1 MDKCSALVKLTM
13 GKMIEEHEKLA
24 LSQRLM
30 TVTVAIIWIPNKLPC
45 TGHFNGHFKPSF
57 DRFWPDQTEWS
68 FNQMVK
74 EHREVAEKWPSRLI
88 SNFSLNCLT
97 WKRENYKRLFIP

>member
-30 TVTVAIIWIPNKLPC
+30 TVTVAIIWIPNKLLW
-45 TGHFNGHFKPSF
+45 NVHFKPSF

-68 FNQMVK
+68 WNQMV
-74 EHREVAEKWPSRLI
+74 E
-88 SNFSLNCLT
+88 
-97 WKRENYKRLFIP
+97 